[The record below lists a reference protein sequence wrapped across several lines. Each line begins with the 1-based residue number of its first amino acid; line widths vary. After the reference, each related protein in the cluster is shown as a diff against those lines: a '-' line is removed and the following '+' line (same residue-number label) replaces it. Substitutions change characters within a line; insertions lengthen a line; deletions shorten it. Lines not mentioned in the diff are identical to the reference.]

1 MSKENF
7 IIGHSLFDIRYSLLK
22 FDLAL
27 QRQRGNDR
35 NKENSIYMDE
45 KNKTNKEP
53 LPGRME
59 VLRDL
64 PADIMRSL
72 SKEEIQAF
80 LFEEIW
86 PVSLS
91 EKLEQYLA

>member
-1 MSKENF
+1 MEEKKESK
-7 IIGHSLFDIRYSLLK
+7 
-22 FDLAL
+22 
-27 QRQRGNDR
+27 
-35 NKENSIYMDE
+35 
-45 KNKTNKEP
+45 NKEP

-72 SKEEIQAF
+72 TKEEIQAF

>member
-1 MSKENF
+1 ME
-7 IIGHSLFDIRYSLLK
+7 
-22 FDLAL
+22 
-27 QRQRGNDR
+27 
-35 NKENSIYMDE
+35 E
-45 KNKTNKEP
+45 KKSENKEP

>member
-1 MSKENF
+1 ME
-7 IIGHSLFDIRYSLLK
+7 
-22 FDLAL
+22 
-27 QRQRGNDR
+27 
-35 NKENSIYMDE
+35 E
-45 KNKTNKEP
+45 KRTTNKEP

-72 SKEEIQAF
+72 TKEEIQAF

-91 EKLEQYLA
+91 EKLEHYLA

>member
-1 MSKENF
+1 ME
-7 IIGHSLFDIRYSLLK
+7 
-22 FDLAL
+22 
-27 QRQRGNDR
+27 
-35 NKENSIYMDE
+35 E
-45 KNKTNKEP
+45 KNQTNKEP

-72 SKEEIQAF
+72 TKEEIQAF
-80 LFEEIW
+80 LFQEIW

-91 EKLEQYLA
+91 EKLEQYLV

>member
-1 MSKENF
+1 ME
-7 IIGHSLFDIRYSLLK
+7 
-22 FDLAL
+22 
-27 QRQRGNDR
+27 
-35 NKENSIYMDE
+35 EE
-45 KNKTNKEP
+45 KPKNKEP

-72 SKEEIQAF
+72 TKEEIQAF

-86 PVSLS
+86 PVSLN

>member
-1 MSKENF
+1 ME
-7 IIGHSLFDIRYSLLK
+7 
-22 FDLAL
+22 
-27 QRQRGNDR
+27 
-35 NKENSIYMDE
+35 EE
-45 KNKTNKEP
+45 KPKNKEP

-72 SKEEIQAF
+72 TKEEIQAF
-80 LFEEIW
+80 LFKEVW
-86 PVSLS
+86 PLSLS

>member
-1 MSKENF
+1 MEEKKPKN
-7 IIGHSLFDIRYSLLK
+7 
-22 FDLAL
+22 
-27 QRQRGNDR
+27 
-35 NKENSIYMDE
+35 NK
-45 KNKTNKEP
+45 P

-72 SKEEIQAF
+72 NKEEIQAF